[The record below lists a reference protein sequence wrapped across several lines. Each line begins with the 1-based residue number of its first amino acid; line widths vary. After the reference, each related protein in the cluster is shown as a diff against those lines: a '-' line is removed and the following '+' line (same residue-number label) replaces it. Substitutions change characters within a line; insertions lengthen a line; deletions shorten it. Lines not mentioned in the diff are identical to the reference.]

1 MGLGLGAYRNMTREI
16 SNSGGQIGAMDLG
29 AEQEAAR
36 TDSETALATPENALL
51 FTGLGFLSIAVG
63 SLLYGLLVS
72 RIRR

>member
-1 MGLGLGAYRNMTREI
+1 
-16 SNSGGQIGAMDLG
+16 MDLG

-36 TDSETALATPENALL
+36 TASETALATPENALL